1 MLRCNIV
8 IVKEYKVMVLFGF
21 IFFVSVLAL
30 LVVREL
36 DIECER
42 PARPRTMKPL
52 RSEQRSAF
60 PADTMGLRQF

>member
-1 MLRCNIV
+1 
-8 IVKEYKVMVLFGF
+8 MVLFGF

-42 PARPRTMKPL
+42 PAKARQAKPL

-60 PADTMGLRQF
+60 PAEAMGLRQF